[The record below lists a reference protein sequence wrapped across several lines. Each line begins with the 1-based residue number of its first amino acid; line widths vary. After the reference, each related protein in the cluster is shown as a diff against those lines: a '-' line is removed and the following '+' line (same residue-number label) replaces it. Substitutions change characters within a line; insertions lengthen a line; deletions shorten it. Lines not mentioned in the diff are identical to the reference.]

1 MLDWTFVLV
10 GLLLLASLLF
20 SVRRLSRQNMA
31 LVLPRAVRIAK
42 CDGWVSP
49 GRLMAQENLSEKEA
63 RAALMAA
70 CRQGLLVRGEDGRFY
85 PQPLPKG
92 MDASSPKG
100 RQSAE

>member
-1 MLDWTFVLV
+1 MLDWTFILLGFLFLV
-10 GLLLLASLLF
+10 PLLF
-20 SVRRLSRQNMA
+20 SVRRQGRQNMA
-31 LVLPRAVRIAK
+31 LALPRAVQIAK
-42 CDGWVSP
+42 GHGWVSP

-70 CRQGLLVRGEDGRFY
+70 CRQGLLFRGEDGRFY

-92 MDASSPKG
+92 IDASSPKG